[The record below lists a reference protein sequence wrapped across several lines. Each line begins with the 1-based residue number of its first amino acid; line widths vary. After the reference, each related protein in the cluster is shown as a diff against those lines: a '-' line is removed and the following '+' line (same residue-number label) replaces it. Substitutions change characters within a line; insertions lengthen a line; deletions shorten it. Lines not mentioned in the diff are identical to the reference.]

1 MLQSQVPHR
10 EASASREHR
19 GECMSSRRS
28 FTQTVKHGPP
38 YLNPMLTA
46 QVQQFS
52 VHYYLTAIEE
62 LSMVIGGP
70 ESVQFL
76 FKGFYPG
83 TEGKNLIGVREAHR
97 EAYRP
102 LPYPVRQPGQG
113 RDQRRE
119 IRPGR
124 YPRSYHTYYTAA
136 GTERRSQEQKT
147 ERKTA

>member
-1 MLQSQVPHR
+1 MLQSQVPHW

-76 FKGFYPG
+76 FKAFYPG

-124 YPRSYHTYYTAA
+124 YPRSCHTCYTAA

>member
-28 FTQTVKHGPP
+28 LTQTVKHGPP
-38 YLNPMLTA
+38 YRNPILTA

-52 VHYYLTAIEE
+52 IHYYLTAIEE

-70 ESVQFL
+70 ESVQL
-76 FKGFYPG
+76 LLKGIYPG
-83 TEGKNLIGVREAHR
+83 TKGKNLLGVREAHR

-113 RDQRRE
+113 RDKRRE

-124 YPRSYHTYYTAA
+124 YPRFCHTCYTSA
-136 GTERRSQEQKT
+136 GTGPRDQGQRT
-147 ERKTA
+147 EH

>member
-1 MLQSQVPHR
+1 MLQSQVPHW

-70 ESVQFL
+70 ESFNS
-76 FKGFYPG
+76 FS
-83 TEGKNLIGVREAHR
+83 
-97 EAYRP
+97 
-102 LPYPVRQPGQG
+102 
-113 RDQRRE
+113 RDSIRARRE
-119 IRPGR
+119 RTSLESVR
-124 YPRSYHTYYTAA
+124 L
-136 GTERRSQEQKT
+136 TERLTGPSPTLSANRDKAETKGERSDRDDIRDLAILVIQQPAPSADHK
-147 ERKTA
+147 